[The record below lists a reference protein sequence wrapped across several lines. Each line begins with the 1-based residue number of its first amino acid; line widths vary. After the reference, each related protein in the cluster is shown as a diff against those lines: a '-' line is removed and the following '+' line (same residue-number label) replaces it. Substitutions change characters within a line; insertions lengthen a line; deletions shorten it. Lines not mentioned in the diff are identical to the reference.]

1 MSALSDLLKK
11 NNKSKFP
18 TVAAAAV
25 TATVVAF
32 SFAKLATDEPNDSAA
47 ETSVAQSNSS
57 GSAAFASNN
66 LTIRP
71 SANNSASS
79 SPGGSGSSA
88 SMTGGSD
95 GIISDDALED
105 FIPPEGIV
113 ARDGKGNVIYKRC
126 RKLTEGQVTAKAEM
140 EKEQAR
146 YSKFD
151 TAAKKYLSSGG
162 GGGGDAG
169 YTVNNCAVSGKK
181 VPKESPCP
189 TYQEYMARRDF
200 FSQQYYEMSNQLQ
213 RNASLDEQCKGPRD
227 LVMAAA
233 DPNWRSDRSIASETP
248 SSALQQI
255 KGTR

>member
-11 NNKSKFP
+11 NNKSKVP
-18 TVAAAAV
+18 KVAAAAV

-32 SFAKLATDEPNDSAA
+32 SFAKLTGSENNDS
-47 ETSVAQSNSS
+47 SAQSDSS
-57 GSAAFASNN
+57 GAAAFASNN
-66 LTIRP
+66 LTMRP
-71 SANNSASS
+71 EHISASS
-79 SPGGSGSSA
+79 GTNGEKGSSGSMA
-88 SMTGGSD
+88 GAGSD

-140 EKEQAR
+140 EKERAR
-146 YSKFD
+146 YDKFA
-151 TAAKKYLSSGG
+151 TAARKYLSPSGN
-162 GGGGDAG
+162 GGDAG

-189 TYQEYMARRDF
+189 SYQEYTSLRDF
-200 FSQQYYEMSNQLQ
+200 YSQQYYEMSNQLQ

-233 DPNWRSDRSIASETP
+233 DPNWRSDRSIASEAP
-248 SSALQQI
+248 SALETL